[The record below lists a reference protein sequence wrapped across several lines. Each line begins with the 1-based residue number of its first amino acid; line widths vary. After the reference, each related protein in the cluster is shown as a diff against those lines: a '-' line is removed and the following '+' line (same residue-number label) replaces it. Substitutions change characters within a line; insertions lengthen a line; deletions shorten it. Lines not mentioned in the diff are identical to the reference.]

1 MSYAR
6 NSIDTQDA
14 CRTNPTNSLTTSTP
28 IIPVYRGLTVA
39 GNVLDRDEYGQV
51 YHTCVVDTTL
61 PDAME
66 VVYLLK

>member
-1 MSYAR
+1 M
-6 NSIDTQDA
+6 
-14 CRTNPTNSLTTSTP
+14 TTSTP

-39 GNVLDRDEYGQV
+39 GNVLDRDEFGEV

-61 PDAME
+61 PDAVE

>member
-1 MSYAR
+1 V
-6 NSIDTQDA
+6 
-14 CRTNPTNSLTTSTP
+14 TTSTP

-39 GNVLDRDEYGQV
+39 GNVLVRYISDRDEYGEV

-61 PDAME
+61 PDAVE

>member
-1 MSYAR
+1 MIS
-6 NSIDTQDA
+6 
-14 CRTNPTNSLTTSTP
+14 STP

-39 GNVLDRDEYGQV
+39 GNVLDRDEHGEV

-61 PDAME
+61 PEKVE

>member
-1 MSYAR
+1 M
-6 NSIDTQDA
+6 
-14 CRTNPTNSLTTSTP
+14 TTSTP

-39 GNVLDRDEYGQV
+39 GNVLDRDEYGEV

-61 PDAME
+61 PEKVE